1 MKMIAML
8 GTRNDTMGGVSAV
21 INVYA
26 SAGLFNRQPIEYI
39 ATHMDGG
46 RIAKLSILA
55 RAAFRFWGLLVRGRV
70 ALVHVHVASRASF
83 WRKSL
88 LMLPAFLLGIPVI
101 LHLHGAEFA
110 LFYEKECGS
119 IRKQI
124 VCSVFN
130 KASRVVVLSSVWKS
144 WVQGISRNPHVV
156 VIYNPVLL
164 PVKHSWDTRKHGEV
178 LFLGRLGKRKGTYDL
193 LEAAARL
200 ARNQPQF
207 RLLLG
212 GDGELDQVWARA
224 IELHIAD
231 KVELLGWIR
240 EVNKERYLASAMIFA
255 LPSYNEGLPMSVL
268 EAMAAGLPVIST
280 PVGGIPEAVTD
291 GIEGFLVEPG
301 DVSALA
307 NRLEQLLSNPELAEH
322 MGKAARR
329 KIETAFSAETILP
342 QLEKLYTELGVA

>member
-1 MKMIAML
+1 
-8 GTRNDTMGGVSAV
+8 MGGVSAV
-21 INVYA
+21 VNVYA
-26 SAGLFNRQPIEYI
+26 SAGLFNRHPIEYI
-39 ATHMDGG
+39 ATHVDGG
-46 RIAKLSILA
+46 RAAKLNILA

-70 ALVHVHVASRASF
+70 GLVHVHVASRASF

-88 LMLPAFLLGIPVI
+88 LMLPAFFMGIPVI

-110 LFYEKECGS
+110 LFYEKECGG
-119 IRKQI
+119 IRKRI
-124 VCSVFN
+124 VCCVFN
-130 KASRVVVLSSVWKS
+130 KASRVVVLSSVWKN

-164 PVKHSWDTRKHGEV
+164 PTKHSWDTRKHGEV

-193 LEAAARL
+193 LEAAARITE
-200 ARNQPQF
+200 NHPQL

-224 IELHIAD
+224 IELNIAD

-240 EVNKERYLASAMIFA
+240 EVNKERHLGSAMIFV

-280 PVGGIPEAVTD
+280 TVGGIPEAVTD

-307 NRLEQLLSNPELAEH
+307 NRLEQLLSNPGLAEH

-329 KIETAFSAETILP
+329 KIETAFSSETILP
-342 QLEKLYTELGVA
+342 KLEKLYTELGVA